1 MAKGVKFTEL
11 NTEFLDEPKID
22 TSKMKCE
29 GHSVGNEII
38 ELSDKMSGLSKKLD
52 IASCRYA
59 ESQNKK
65 NTAFLSNALARIVKT
80 AGEMQAIIDNESSAS
95 E

>member
-11 NTEFLDEPKID
+11 DTEFLDAPKVD

-29 GHSVGNEII
+29 EHSVGSKIM
-38 ELSDKMSGLSKKLD
+38 ELSDKMSELSKKLD

-65 NTAFLSNALARIVKT
+65 NTVFLSNALARIVKA
-80 AGEMQAIIDNESSAS
+80 AGEMQKIIDNESSDS